1 MYIGLIARRYATA
14 LADYAQ
20 RQNESDGVFKEVE
33 TLLENHK
40 GLLLLKAAL
49 ESPMLQNEEKLKLIS
64 KLIGGEMC
72 NTLKAF
78 VQLVRDHNRE
88 AYLHLI
94 FYSYVEI
101 YKRRNGIL
109 GVELTTAAPIGQR
122 VVERIIDMTK
132 EQTHC
137 KEVQLKHNVNESAIG
152 GYSLRVGD
160 KFIDQT
166 IATQLSRIKK
176 QMVSKNNR
184 IV

>member
-1 MYIGLIARRYATA
+1 MYTGLIARRYATA
-14 LADYAQ
+14 LADYAEQ
-20 RQNESDGVFKEVE
+20 QNESSVLFREVE
-33 TLLENHK
+33 ALLENHN
-40 GLLLLKAAL
+40 GLKLLKAAL
-49 ESPMLQNEEKLKLIS
+49 ESPMLQNEEKFKLIS
-64 KLIGGEMC
+64 KLLGGDIC

-78 VQLVRDHNRE
+78 LQLVFTHGRE

-94 FYSYVEI
+94 FYSYIEI
-101 YKRRNGIL
+101 YKHRNGIL
-109 GVELTTAAPIGQR
+109 SVELTTAVPIGQS
-122 VVERIIDMTK
+122 VVERIVDKTK
-132 EQTHC
+132 EQTCC
-137 KEVQLKHNVNESAIG
+137 KEVQLKHKVNESAIG

>member
-1 MYIGLIARRYATA
+1 MYTGFIARRYATA

-20 RQNESDGVFKEVE
+20 EQSESGEVFRAVGA
-33 TLLENHK
+33 LLENHK
-40 GLLLLKAAL
+40 GLVLLKAAL
-49 ESPMLQNEEKLKLIS
+49 ASPMLSDDEKLGSIS
-64 KLIGGEMC
+64 KLLGGELC

-78 VQLVRDHNRE
+78 LQLVLRHNRE

-94 FYSYVEI
+94 LHSYMDI
-101 YKRRNGIL
+101 YKHRNGIL
-109 GVELTTAAPIGQR
+109 GVELTTAAPIAQS
-122 VVERIIDMTK
+122 VVERIIDITK
-132 EQTHC
+132 GETNC
-137 KEVQLKHNVNESAIG
+137 KEVQLKHKINETAIG

-166 IATQLSRIKK
+166 IATRLSRIKK